1 MTIMDKIRL
10 TTQTPEQTRAI
21 GEKIGR
27 RLTSKTVLA
36 LSGDLGAGKTIFV
49 QGLARGLDVPGSWPI
64 TSPTY
69 TLVNAYPGRIPLM
82 HADLYRLSG
91 PADFEDIGGYDLEA
105 ENAILAVEWADRL
118 PAGEIAADM
127 TVHIDIIDDDRREL
141 TLIFSGRAPND
152 LIKQLKFDLQEIK

>member
-1 MTIMDKIRL
+1 MDTIRL
-10 TTQTPEQTRAI
+10 ITKTPEQTRAI
-21 GEKIGR
+21 AEKIGR

-49 QGLARGLDVPGSWPI
+49 QGLARGLDVPESWPI

-118 PAGEIAADM
+118 PAGEMAADI
-127 TVHIDIIDDDRREL
+127 TVNIDIIDDDQREL
-141 TLIFSGRAPND
+141 TLNFSGRAPND

>member
-1 MTIMDKIRL
+1 MTSMDTIRL
-10 TTQTPEQTRAI
+10 ITKTPEQTRAI
-21 GEKIGR
+21 AEKIGR
-27 RLTSKTVLA
+27 RLISKTVLA

-49 QGLARGLDVPGSWPI
+49 QGLARGLDVPESWPI

-118 PAGEIAADM
+118 PAGEMAADI
-127 TVHIDIIDDDRREL
+127 TVNIDIIDDDQREL